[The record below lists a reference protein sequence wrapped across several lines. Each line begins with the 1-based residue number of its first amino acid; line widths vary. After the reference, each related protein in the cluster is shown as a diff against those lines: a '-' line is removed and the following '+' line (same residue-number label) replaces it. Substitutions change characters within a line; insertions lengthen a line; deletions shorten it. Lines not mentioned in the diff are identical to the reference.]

1 MNANKS
7 HLHQIVGASNVSNM
21 DLGSS
26 RRWAAQAG
34 LGVAAAMTAAAAHPS
49 AAPPTASTEVTALV
63 VTARKPG
70 ITVLPE
76 TIQNTAQSINVVSE
90 AVIRDQ
96 QAASLQ
102 EVLKNVPGITLNSG
116 EGGSHGDTVNLRG
129 FPASD
134 DFFLDGLRDTGFYT
148 RDAFDVDAVE
158 VYKGPASTLFGR
170 GSTGGV
176 INQVSKTPKLSDFAS
191 GAITVG
197 GNNETRITAD
207 GNYAFAENDALR
219 LNAMDYGAGVVDRD
233 FVHNH
238 RWGVAPSLALGVGQ
252 PTSLTL
258 NYLHQEEDDIPD
270 YGVPF
275 VAGKPAPV
283 PRNTYYGLPT
293 DDRYQS
299 RVDVATARVEHDFGG
314 GFSFTE
320 NARAGNY
327 WFNSRETAPHYD
339 PSGVIV
345 PPFSTTPLNTI
356 EIFRDRPSVEG
367 TVKTLMSESD
377 LSYKFRSGLIDNTV
391 TAGVDLDREN
401 ADLVRFVNQINQIAP
416 TPLLDP
422 NPFEAFPGHQTTVS
436 QTPDT
441 HTDTVGLSLIDNL
454 NIGAHWNIVAAVR
467 YDRFHATLNEPI
479 THKHFDHTD
488 DVTDPRVAVV
498 YKVNPQAS
506 LYVSYGTSFD
516 PSAENLSLSA
526 SNTALPPE
534 KDRTLEAGAKALV
547 MHSKL
552 SLTAAVFSTEMIN
565 ARITDP
571 TNPSLQA
578 LAGNLKVNGYELDA
592 QGRLTDKLEILAGY
606 THLEG
611 GSSGLAGPHKS
622 VDVVQNMAPNAAN
635 FWAVYEFTQPFKIG
649 AGVNYLDKRPAN
661 VSGTDIVPS
670 YVTLDGMV
678 SYRINRRLTL
688 QLNGYNLANRVYY
701 TNSYDTSPTEN
712 HVLPGAGRTI
722 TLTLLARY

>member
-1 MNANKS
+1 
-7 HLHQIVGASNVSNM
+7 VSNKK
-21 DLGSS
+21 LATA
-26 RRWAAQAG
+26 RRRVAQAG
-34 LGVAAAMTAAAAHPS
+34 LGTATAVVAS
-49 AAPPTASTEVTALV
+49 AVGLSAGAQTAPPTKATEVTSLV
-63 VTARKPG
+63 VTARRPG

-90 AVIRDQ
+90 GVIRDQ
-96 QAASLQ
+96 QAASL
-102 EVLKNVPGITLNSG
+102 EEALKNVPGITLNSG

-148 RDAFDVDAVE
+148 RDAFDVDAIE

-191 GAITVG
+191 GAVTLG
-197 GNNETRITAD
+197 GDSETRVTAD
-207 GNYAFAENDALR
+207 GNYAFAPNAALR
-219 LNAMDYGAGVVDRD
+219 LNVMDYDAGVVDRD

-238 RWGVAPSLALGVGQ
+238 RWGVAPSLALGIGQ
-252 PTSLTL
+252 PTSLVL

-275 VAGKPAPV
+275 VDGKPAPV

-299 RVDVATARVEHDFGG
+299 RVDVATARLDHDFGD

-339 PSGVIV
+339 PSGVI
-345 PPFSTTPLNTI
+345 PPPTASTPLAGVGI
-356 EIFRDRPSVEG
+356 YRDRPSVQG
-367 TVKTLMSESD
+367 AVKTLMSESD
-377 LSYKFRSGLIDNTV
+377 LSYNLHAGLFDNTL
-391 TAGVDLDREN
+391 TAGVDLDRED
-401 ADLVRFVNQINQIAP
+401 ADLVRFANQINQIAP
-416 TPLLDP
+416 TPLLNP
-422 NPFEAFPGHQTTVS
+422 NPFETFPGHQTTIT

-454 NIGAHWNIVAAVR
+454 NIGEHWNIVAAVR
-467 YDRFHATLNEPI
+467 YDQFHATLNEPI
-479 THKHFDHTD
+479 THKHFNHTD
-488 DVTDPRVAVV
+488 DITDPRVAVV

-526 SNTALPPE
+526 ANTALPPE
-534 KDRTLEAGAKALV
+534 KDSTLEAGAKARVLDNR
-547 MHSKL
+547 L
-552 SLTAAVFSTEMIN
+552 SLTAAVFTTEMTN

-578 LAGNLKVNGYELDA
+578 LAGNLKVNGFELDA
-592 QGRLTDKLEILAGY
+592 QGRLTDHLEVLAGY

-611 GSSGLAGPHKS
+611 HSSGLAGAG
-622 VDVVQNMAPNAAN
+622 VGVGAVQNMAPNAAN
-635 FWAVYEFTQPFKIG
+635 LWTVYEPTKAFKIG
-649 AGVNYLDKRPAN
+649 VGVNYLDKRPADVGDTN
-661 VSGTDIVPS
+661 VVPS

-678 SYRINRRLTL
+678 SYRINPHLTV
-688 QLNGYNLANRVYY
+688 QLNGYNLADKVYY
-701 TNSYDTSPTEN
+701 TNSYDTSPIEN
-712 HVLPGAGRTI
+712 HVVAGAGRTI
-722 TLTLLARY
+722 TVSLLARY